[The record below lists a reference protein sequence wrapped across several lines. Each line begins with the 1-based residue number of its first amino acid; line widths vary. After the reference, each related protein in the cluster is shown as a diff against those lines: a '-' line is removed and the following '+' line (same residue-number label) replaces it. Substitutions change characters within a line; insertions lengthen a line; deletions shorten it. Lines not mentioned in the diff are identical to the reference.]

1 MILKSMASIG
11 LNEEVVF
18 DLKVIKEGSH
28 VDAQGKNIPG
38 QRNSQG
44 KAPN

>member
-28 VDAQGKNIPG
+28 VDA
-38 QRNSQG
+38 
-44 KAPN
+44 